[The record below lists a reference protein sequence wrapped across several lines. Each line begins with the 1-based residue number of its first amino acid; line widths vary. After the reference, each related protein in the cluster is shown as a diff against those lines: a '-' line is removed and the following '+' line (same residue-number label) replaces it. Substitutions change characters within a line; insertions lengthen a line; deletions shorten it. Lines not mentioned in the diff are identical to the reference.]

1 MSKDLIVTLEDRPG
15 ALARMGEAL
24 GKAGVNIDG
33 ICGVTVEGK
42 GLIHILVA
50 DAAKAKR
57 ALADNKIPVTREED
71 VLVLDVTDRPG
82 ELGDVGRRLADA
94 GVNIHLAYLA
104 TSTRLV
110 LGVDNLQKAQTALR
124 SK

>member
-1 MSKDLIVTLEDRPG
+1 MSKDLTVTLEDRPG
-15 ALARMGEAL
+15 ALASMGEAL

-33 ICGVTVEGK
+33 LCGVTVEGK
-42 GLIHILVA
+42 GSIHILVA
-50 DAAKAKR
+50 DPAKAKR
-57 ALADNKIPVTREED
+57 ALAESKIPVAREED
-71 VLVLDVTDRPG
+71 VLVLDVKDRPG
-82 ELGDVGRRLADA
+82 ELGEIGRRLAGA

-110 LGVDNLQKAQTALR
+110 LGVDNLQKAQTALQ